1 MHHSYGLKIKTFR
14 FFFSFLFFSFPPISI
29 SRSTFHNRTHKKR
42 GEKCEAT
49 VGVSKM
55 EKETKRQKQE
65 AQMWRRKR
73 KSEKQW
79 AVGNGNQRPRKEKRE
94 KKTRFRDVHGI
105 GFGKWEEIQNGYSIK
120 TLIQIFAAFSGL
132 RDYQSYCISVTETLK
147 QTDRDIRKLK
157 GSTYD
162 FNSHCRRCFFFYSY
176 FRVSF
181 DEIYEDSSA
190 NGSFHGFSNL
200 VADHGLAWTHGVLA
214 MGYCSLNCTLQLLHC
229 RVHVTYA
236 SGSARSGVHVP
247 TEDTGVARG
256 RPHRRRTARNASSP
270 SWVSQIAGERMRKST
285 TTAVV
290 SWILNRYSRDVLYR
304 SLGFHGQSGGCG
316 CICSHFLLLA
326 LLFLR

>member
-1 MHHSYGLKIKTFR
+1 MWGNGWCFKNGERDKETET
-14 FFFSFLFFSFPPISI
+14 
-29 SRSTFHNRTHKKR
+29 RSANVEEKEKKW
-42 GEKCEAT
+42 ET
-49 VGVSKM
+49 VGCGERKP
-55 EKETKRQKQE
+55 KTQ
-65 AQMWRRKR
+65 KR
-73 KSEKQW
+73 KE
-79 AVGNGNQRPRKEKRE
+79 RKKN
-94 KKTRFRDVHGI
+94 RFRDVHGI

-176 FRVSF
+176 FRVPF

-236 SGSARSGVHVP
+236 SGSARTGVHVP

-256 RPHRRRTARNASSP
+256 RPHRRRTTRNASSP